1 LNTEKAVL
9 VAKKSIDLSKKYLS
23 EYDNELANYVLRD
36 LEITKKV
43 GLSDLSWAMH
53 ESSNIS
59 KNDVLYLIE
68 KLEEYM
74 IRLKKE
80 EMLS

>member
-1 LNTEKAVL
+1 MKEAIKD
-9 VAKKSIDLSKKYLS
+9 AKETIKLSKKYLN

-36 LEITKKV
+36 LEITKKA

-53 ESSNIS
+53 KSGNIS

-68 KLEEYM
+68 RLEEYIM
-74 IRLKKE
+74 CVKI
-80 EMLS
+80 S